1 MAGIDD
7 DAWKELDEKINS
19 SRHAFLDAG
28 GVYDRDG
35 KVLEQKV
42 RDQLAPYYDPAKG
55 RARRIQDSARALSDE
70 LPYFSS
76 TRGLLTLKVAT
87 LTVGFSAT
95 TSALGTAGLNASAK
109 GMSSPGTG
117 LPGSDFHDRLQAT
130 LEYLDEIEKVAL
142 AVGREM
148 DWAFRL
154 ATAMI
159 KLRQAEL
166 QTYLDEIPR
175 VAPVRAVLGA
185 IVEEAPLAGLGFGLS
200 VLAAGTPLG
209 ELVTGVISV
218 GKRVREKVRAVN
230 AYYERDSQDD
240 MLDLADAVD
249 GDREIFAYVS
259 ELLDEIQAFF
269 TQASADAEEGR

>member
-1 MAGIDD
+1 
-7 DAWKELDEKINS
+7 
-19 SRHAFLDAG
+19 
-28 GVYDRDG
+28 
-35 KVLEQKV
+35 
-42 RDQLAPYYDPAKG
+42 
-55 RARRIQDSARALSDE
+55 
-70 LPYFSS
+70 
-76 TRGLLTLKVAT
+76 
-87 LTVGFSAT
+87 
-95 TSALGTAGLNASAK
+95 
-109 GMSSPGTG
+109 
-117 LPGSDFHDRLQAT
+117 
-130 LEYLDEIEKVAL
+130 
-142 AVGREM
+142 
-148 DWAFRL
+148 
-154 ATAMI
+154 MI

-249 GDREIFAYVS
+249 GDREIFEPPARSVGGCHRPGRGGQRPAS
-259 ELLDEIQAFF
+259 ESIARAITAQGEW
-269 TQASADAEEGR
+269 

>member
-1 MAGIDD
+1 MAGIDN

-19 SRHAFLDAG
+19 SRQAFLDAG

-55 RARRIQDSARALSDE
+55 RARRIQDSARALSDQ
-70 LPYFSS
+70 LPYFST
-76 TRGLLTLKVAT
+76 TRALLTLNVAT
-87 LTVGFSAT
+87 LTVGLGAT
-95 TSALGTAGLNASAK
+95 KSALELAGLNAAAK
-109 GMSSPGTG
+109 AMSSPGTG
-117 LPGSDFHDRLQAT
+117 LPGSDFHDTLQAT

-200 VLAAGTPLG
+200 VLGPLG
-209 ELVTGVISV
+209 ELVTDVISV
-218 GKRVREKVRAVN
+218 GTRVREKVGAVN

-249 GDREIFAYVS
+249 GDREIFAYAS
-259 ELLDEIQAFF
+259 ELLDGIQAFF
-269 TQASADAEEGR
+269 MQASADAEEGG